1 MCWSTKIVQRDTP
14 EPKNYW
20 LHRRGGKKTKKKK
33 NPQSDSGM
41 TSFWH
46 EALNNCLCFWRVIPS
61 SEYQAAGAVESQDN
75 SKLTPET
82 IVM

>member
-1 MCWSTKIVQRDTP
+1 
-14 EPKNYW
+14 
-20 LHRRGGKKTKKKK
+20 
-33 NPQSDSGM
+33 M

-46 EALNNCLCFWRVIPS
+46 EALNNCLRFWRVIPS